1 MPAFT
6 LQCGNTKH
14 MLSLTLIY
22 KSSTIQVNHNEI
34 ESLFHVWRVIKNG
47 KTEKYTQ
54 ESSHAGFQGE
64 HPAFSEGPEFRTAFF
79 FLSFNSLFEIND
91 LKFFPDF
98 IFSPLLCLLCQEFS
112 KIPKSSDMYLTL
124 F

>member
-6 LQCGNTKH
+6 LHFGNTRH

-54 ESSHAGFQGE
+54 ESSHAGFHGE
-64 HPAFSEGPEFRTAFF
+64 HPASNGQNLEQLSLCLCWIFF
-79 FLSFNSLFEIND
+79 FPLTHY
-91 LKFFPDF
+91 LK
-98 IFSPLLCLLCQEFS
+98 
-112 KIPKSSDMYLTL
+112 
-124 F
+124 